1 MRIFYY
7 VMAGLFLIQI
17 LFETILTFKEGK
29 VKVLRILHKTL
40 GYIIFILSFLFFLV
54 AATTGVI

>member
-7 VMAGLFLIQI
+7 VMTGLFLIQI
-17 LFETILTFKEGK
+17 LFETILTFKEGIKTLRVFHK
-29 VKVLRILHKTL
+29 VL
-40 GYIIFILSFLFFLV
+40 GYILFILSFLFFLV